1 MYFKNLFCIIH
12 KVNRCVWSKMLW
24 KCTKNRKINEGV
36 LKMCAK
42 QDGLLFGPLCSAC
55 NNTQELLIDK

>member
-1 MYFKNLFCIIH
+1 
-12 KVNRCVWSKMLW
+12 MLW

-55 NNTQELLIDK
+55 NNTQELLIDNQWIN